1 MAKDFDTY
9 AALLKSGKQ
18 EFLAHGFESASL
30 RTICKRAKVTTG
42 AFYAHFKK
50 KEDLFSAIVEPE
62 LADYMQLYD
71 GMLGRLTA
79 KAQRADDNEV
89 AIMAYIM
96 DHRDLFKLL
105 FDCSAGT
112 KYAGFKDQL
121 ISKFE
126 HTYQDF
132 FDAYAPEPVDH
143 DVTQAI
149 VQMKFAQYC
158 AMLFGPHTKERAI
171 EITDR
176 IQVFTRAGFAALLQ
190 TNFESP
196 A

>member
-1 MAKDFDTY
+1 MAC
-9 AALLKSGKQ
+9 
-18 EFLAHGFESASL
+18 GFEAASL
-30 RTICKRAKVTTG
+30 RKICARAKVTTG

-50 KEDLFSAIVEPE
+50 KEDLFAAIVEPE
-62 LADYMQLYD
+62 LKEYLEVYD
-71 GMLGRLTA
+71 GLLGRLTA
-79 KAQRADDNEV
+79 KAQRPDDSELS
-89 AIMAYIM
+89 IMEYLLE
-96 DHRDLFKLL
+96 HRELFKLL

-121 ISKFE
+121 IEKFE
-126 HTYQDF
+126 ATYQDF

-143 DVTQAI
+143 NVTKTI

-158 AMLFGPHTKERAI
+158 AMLFGKYKKKEAL

-176 IQVFTRAGFAALLQ
+176 LQTFTQAGFGALLQ